1 MTARYRNRT
10 AEVEAVQWTGES
22 NCEEVFAFL
31 GLEHPDDEMDHSV
44 IHIDAPGGTA
54 TAQHGDWVVRNE
66 RGEFGVCTP
75 GLFAAAYEPV
85 SSVGRVPDTSHTAR
99 EQLLD
104 ALDFSYCLG
113 LGFETPEMLLAAY
126 DASRT
131 VPPAPADRAAVCIC
145 GHTEQQ
151 HFEDVCIT
159 DITGC
164 DCRDFIPPAAARE
177 VIARW
182 RDAATRKNADRT
194 AVLRQAVHRAPRRPP
209 RLVTSVG
216 SAGSNPAEPRI
227 NLPAGPPAA
236 GAPTTGRNPMTQPE
250 TPADCRRCRHDERTR
265 GVIHLSTFQ
274 LYPPDHADD
283 CPVGLRDRIAGL
295 FRSPPGGER
304 LGDATP
310 GEIADAV
317 LAVLSASAGR
327 AAALTEAAAR
337 LEALDPVEAALA
349 GQHAWRDAAALLR
362 RLAAEAH
369 DGDTQD
375 DGALRA
381 KVEEATATLRR
392 VRAVAKDWEQR
403 VLPHSQAH
411 RLFVEVRDALAGPR
425 PDDDGPL
432 TEEQIVRSHVT
443 TVHLISEQLATVES
457 WLWERLAEVRAAT
470 SAVPPV
476 GSAEPQ
482 DETGTRAVCVCS
494 HTRAE
499 HITVSGRLLCDAC
512 DPDSTS
518 NLVCRGFDAL

>member
-1 MTARYRNRT
+1 
-10 AEVEAVQWTGES
+10 
-22 NCEEVFAFL
+22 
-31 GLEHPDDEMDHSV
+31 
-44 IHIDAPGGTA
+44 
-54 TAQHGDWVVRNE
+54 
-66 RGEFGVCTP
+66 
-75 GLFAAAYEPV
+75 
-85 SSVGRVPDTSHTAR
+85 
-99 EQLLD
+99 
-104 ALDFSYCLG
+104 
-113 LGFETPEMLLAAY
+113 
-126 DASRT
+126 
-131 VPPAPADRAAVCIC
+131 
-145 GHTEQQ
+145 
-151 HFEDVCIT
+151 
-159 DITGC
+159 
-164 DCRDFIPPAAARE
+164 
-177 VIARW
+177 
-182 RDAATRKNADRT
+182 
-194 AVLRQAVHRAPRRPP
+194 
-209 RLVTSVG
+209 
-216 SAGSNPAEPRI
+216 
-227 NLPAGPPAA
+227 
-236 GAPTTGRNPMTQPE
+236 MTQPE

-375 DGALRA
+375 DRPSEPGTCGHRSSDGYPCTEPSGHLGYHRNTRQDGNEWTSWVGDQPAID
-381 KVEEATATLRR
+381 EAERCSAEPPTGWPGDCWCTLPSGHDGDHRCEPCSNR
-392 VRAVAKDWEQR
+392 HDAPGWTDAPAV
-403 VLPHSQAH
+403 L
-411 RLFVEVRDALAGPR
+411 
-425 PDDDGPL
+425 
-432 TEEQIVRSHVT
+432 
-443 TVHLISEQLATVES
+443 
-457 WLWERLAEVRAAT
+457 
-470 SAVPPV
+470 PV